1 MADTS
6 LHESKIGLL
15 VWKTSVFWQ
24 TRLRYVLNP
33 YKVSL
38 NEYLILLSLTNLLKN
53 RSNIYQ
59 NEISQ
64 SVGID
69 ITVTSV
75 TLKSLEK
82 KRFIS
87 RRVLNDSRKKIIEI
101 LKRGEDIFQIIH
113 PLVEKE
119 EENLFKKLNNETFNF
134 TNSLKLLLGKKIRIK
149 AEKQNDR

>member
-119 EENLFKKLNNETFNF
+119 EENLFKKLNNETFNL
-134 TNSLKLLLGKKIRIK
+134 TNSLKLILGRKIRIK
-149 AEKQNDR
+149 AEKKDQ

>member
-149 AEKQNDR
+149 AGNN